1 MRTAVVFVVIASW
14 FLGTAQAQA
23 PPPGAVARCRAM
35 DLAAQFTCF
44 NALNKKM
51 KQVAEPGPAAP
62 TVPTAPSLSPSAPA
76 ASAAPSP
83 TPVSPSGAVAAEGVP
98 VCASLSNPQKRLSC
112 YDAKF
117 PPPTPA
123 PGLPIS
129 N

>member
-14 FLGTAQAQA
+14 FLGAARAQT
-23 PPPGAVARCRAM
+23 PPPGEVARCRAM

-51 KQVAEPGPAAP
+51 KQAAEPGPAAP
-62 TVPTAPSLSPSAPA
+62 TVP
-76 ASAAPSP
+76 AAPSP